1 MKNKD
6 KGLLALL
13 GIGASAYA
21 YWKYKQLTPEEKA
34 KIKDKLDK
42 VGDKFQETVDEVEIT
57 ISEKYEQLKTAA
69 KNKLKDIAE

>member
-34 KIKDKLDK
+34 KIKDKS
-42 VGDKFQETVDEVEIT
+42 TR
-57 ISEKYEQLKTAA
+57 
-69 KNKLKDIAE
+69 

>member
-1 MKNKD
+1 MKNRD

-21 YWKYKQLTPEEKA
+21 YWKYQQLTPEEKA
-34 KIKDKLDK
+34 KIKDKLDQ
-42 VGDKFQETVDEVEIT
+42 VGDKFQETVEEVETT

-69 KNKLKDIAE
+69 KSKLKDIAE